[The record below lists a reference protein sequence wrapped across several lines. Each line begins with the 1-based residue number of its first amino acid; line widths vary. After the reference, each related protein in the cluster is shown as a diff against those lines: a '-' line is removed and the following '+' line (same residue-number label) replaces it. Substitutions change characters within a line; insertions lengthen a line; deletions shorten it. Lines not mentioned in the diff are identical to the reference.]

1 MHRYSCFF
9 NGVWAV
15 MLLAGCIAGP
25 AQALD
30 TPEKVVLTMGSWRT
44 DDIRPMNAILDLFH
58 EKHPHIR
65 VIFDPVMASEYDAVL
80 KAQLAGGTGPDLFY
94 LRSFGV
100 SRHLF
105 ERGFVAPLNH
115 LPDLSENFAPAM
127 LAPWTSESGTVY
139 GVPFIAVSHGVYY
152 NADLF
157 KQLNIQIPDTWETFL
172 RICRELKTHGHIPLA
187 NASGDPWTIN
197 EIVFF
202 NLAPN
207 FIGGRNGRMAYLT
220 GERCFND
227 QYMVSALTAVR
238 DLAPFLSDDQ
248 SLLRY
253 MDSLQLFVQAKA
265 VMWMGGSWDIPYFN
279 SESPDFNWKVF
290 PVPPPAD
297 RPRYITFHLDAGIGV
312 NADTPHKQAADT
324 FLKWIIQPEFG
335 RFLGDHLPGFFPLHR
350 NTPELTDNTANRFL
364 SFNRDRETDIRLAW
378 EGLRAGTPDG
388 YTLMMDA
395 AVSVLNGT
403 KTPQAAADDI
413 QAGLETWFEPARKCR
428 R

>member
-1 MHRYSCFF
+1 
-9 NGVWAV
+9 
-15 MLLAGCIAGP
+15 
-25 AQALD
+25 
-30 TPEKVVLTMGSWRT
+30 
-44 DDIRPMNAILDLFH
+44 
-58 EKHPHIR
+58 
-65 VIFDPVMASEYDAVL
+65 
-80 KAQLAGGTGPDLFY
+80 
-94 LRSFGV
+94 
-100 SRHLF
+100 
-105 ERGFVAPLNH
+105 
-115 LPDLSENFAPAM
+115 M

-157 KQLNIQIPDTWETFL
+157 KQLNIQVPETWEAFL